1 MTDNVNTFSGEIVV
15 ASRIVD
21 YLSSGL
27 YDSPAACL
35 KELINNAYDAD
46 ATSVDVF
53 VKPDADRI
61 IIADNGHGM
70 NREDFE
76 RHFKR
81 ISESFKRQHSD
92 ETEFGRPKIGK
103 IGIGFIA
110 ANEICDVMEIF
121 STKEGSTDLLH
132 VSINFVVM
140 REDPEDRRK
149 GEEGEDFAKAH
160 YDGEVVETDAQGHFT
175 QVFLKQ
181 VRGNARKLLAGAEA
195 RGHIS
200 GKRSL
205 YGLSASSIERVLR
218 DPSLKSWAEF
228 DDYSQ
233 TILQV
238 ALNVPVPYY
247 EDWLPS
253 DLISE
258 VRDFY
263 EGAKSLD
270 FTLSIDGTQIFK
282 PIVFAPEAGNALI
295 SRFEL
300 NGEHVAAKGYFY
312 GQNKTIQPEELQGLL
327 IRIRNAAIG
336 GYDHSFLNFSPR
348 EGPLIQRWVSVEVW
362 ARDSLEDAMI
372 INRREFNVA
381 EPAYQE
387 LQNAVHEH
395 LSQFIKEV
403 RAKLYGAGTKAR
415 NQRRARTIVSSI
427 GQVADEVVAPDAPEA
442 AAEIKR
448 AWTRTAQEDKG
459 EARILRKFTVAELYR
474 ITLEIAEGMLTPEQ
488 RREFVR
494 RLTARLN
501 K

>member
-1 MTDNVNTFSGEIVV
+1 MTANSDTFSGEIVV

-35 KELINNAYDAD
+35 KELINNSYDAD

-61 IIADNGHGM
+61 IVADDGHGM

-81 ISESFKRQHSD
+81 ISESFKRQNSD
-92 ETEFGRPKIGK
+92 VTDAGRPKIGK

-132 VSINFVVM
+132 VSIDFAVM

-149 GEEGEDFAKAH
+149 GEEGGEFAKAD
-160 YDGEVVETDAQGHFT
+160 YEGEVLGTEAEGHFT
-175 QVFLKQ
+175 QIFLKQ
-181 VRGNARKLLAGAEA
+181 VRGNTRKVLAGARA
-195 RGHIS
+195 RGHVA

-205 YGLSASSIERVLR
+205 YGLSASSIKRVLS
-218 DPSLKSWAEF
+218 DPGLKTWADF

-247 EDWLPS
+247 NDWLPP
-253 DLISE
+253 DLMSE
-258 VRDFY
+258 VADFY
-263 EGAKSLD
+263 KEVNSLN
-270 FTLSIDGTQIFK
+270 FTLHIDGTQIFK
-282 PIVFAPEAGNALI
+282 PIVFAPQADNALI
-295 SRFEL
+295 SRFEFK
-300 NGEHVAAKGYFY
+300 GKHVAAKGYFY
-312 GQNKTIQPEELQGLL
+312 GQNRTIAPEELQGML

-348 EGPLIQRWVSVEVW
+348 EGPLIQRWISAEVW
-362 ARDSLEDAMI
+362 ANDGLEDAMI

-387 LQNAVHEH
+387 LQGAVHEH

-403 RAKLYGAGTKAR
+403 RARLYGAGS
-415 NQRRARTIVSSI
+415 RARKQQRVRTTVSAIS
-427 GQVADEVVAPDAPEA
+427 QLADEVVAPDAPEV
-442 AAEIKR
+442 AAEIKQSWAR
-448 AWTRTAQEDKG
+448 IAREDKG
-459 EARILRKFTVAELYR
+459 DTRVLRKFTVPELYR
-474 ITLEIAEGMLTPEQ
+474 ITLEVAQEVLTPEQ
-488 RREFVR
+488 RRKFVE
-494 RLTARLN
+494 RLTTRLSR
-501 K
+501 